1 MAYTLREYKSK
12 RPNWS
17 LFDTMTFYH
26 SSFGYVRLVGNVFEE
41 LTLGGQ
47 LYQPVRMDV
56 KQSQQSN
63 TPVINATVKFARLAN
78 DFKQY
83 LKLWI
88 GSGRIEPITALYQ
101 RFDETD
107 TSMPLKPY
115 TLFVSDVSMDDSDV
129 TVTISIKNPIKGN
142 VAKLYDITQFPGLRN
157 V

>member
-12 RPNWS
+12 RPNWA
-17 LFDTMTFYH
+17 LFDTITFYH
-26 SSFGYVRLVGNVFEE
+26 SSFGNVRLVGNVIEE
-41 LTLGGQ
+41 MTMGGNVY
-47 LYQPVRMDV
+47 LPVRMDV

-83 LKLWI
+83 LKLWT
-88 GSGRIEPITALYQ
+88 GSGRVEPITALYQ

-107 TSMPLKPY
+107 LSTPLKPY
-115 TLFVSDVSMDDSDV
+115 TLYVSDIVMDESDV
-129 TVTISIKNPIKGN
+129 TVTISIKNPMNGN
-142 VAKLYDITQFPGLRN
+142 VAKLYDIAQFPGLRN

>member
-12 RPNWS
+12 RPNWA
-17 LFDTMTFYH
+17 LFDTITFHH
-26 SSFGYVRLVGNVFEE
+26 SSFGYVRLVGNVIEE
-41 LTLGGQ
+41 MTMAGQ
-47 LYQPVRMDV
+47 IYLPVRMDV

-83 LKLWI
+83 LKLWS
-88 GSGRIEPITALYQ
+88 GSGRVEPITVLYQ

-107 TSMPLKPY
+107 LSTPLKPY
-115 TLFVSDVSMDDSDV
+115 TLYVSDIVMDESDV
-129 TVTISIKNPIKGN
+129 TVTISIKNPINGN